1 MTFTSFAL
9 GQLIFAC
16 DAVAGNTHVVSYL
29 PLSHIA
35 GQIADMYCLIC
46 LGGTTWF
53 AQPDAL
59 KGTLGDTLREVR
71 PHFFF
76 GVPRVWEKIME
87 RIQVQGRTLTGFKKW
102 LSGWAKGKA
111 LEGNRNIEKG
121 LPTPWGFTIASMILK
136 KVRVATGLDRCVVQF
151 TGAAPIGRE
160 TLEFYQSLNIP
171 LCELYGMSECTG
183 PQNVSSVGKSELGK
197 CGPPFEESCEIRI
210 DNPDEKGEGE
220 VMQ

>member
-1 MTFTSFAL
+1 MLSHDNMTFTSFAL

-136 KVRVATGLDRCVVQF
+136 KVR
-151 TGAAPIGRE
+151 
-160 TLEFYQSLNIP
+160 
-171 LCELYGMSECTG
+171 
-183 PQNVSSVGKSELGK
+183 
-197 CGPPFEESCEIRI
+197 
-210 DNPDEKGEGE
+210 
-220 VMQ
+220 